1 MFYTTLFKELN
12 THNVDYLL
20 IGGLAVNL
28 YGVPRFTMD
37 VDLIVDFN
45 QKNIDNIGNCFKA
58 LGLYTKDSIKLETLG
73 DTQKRQ
79 ALIKDKQIAAV
90 TLLSHT
96 YMDPMV
102 QILIHHQLD
111 FQKAY
116 TNSITRVLAGIQV
129 RLASIEDL
137 VILKKSSNRLQDYS
151 DINHLTQSL
160 DHQIRNPEALNGFSY
175 FVSDEQLTQYAA
187 MNSLERLQWVED
199 ARLFALLS
207 QTPESKALHD
217 EFRQVIFN
225 DGFET

>member
-1 MFYTTLFKELN
+1 MFYTTLFSELN
-12 THNVDYLL
+12 THNIDYLL

-37 VDLIVDFN
+37 VDLIIDFN
-45 QKNIDNIGNCFKA
+45 QKNIDNLGNCIKT
-58 LGLYTKDSIKLETLG
+58 LGLYTKDSIKLETLV
-73 DTQKRQ
+73 DTQKRK
-79 ALIKDKQIAAV
+79 ALIKEQQMAAV
-90 TLLSHT
+90 TLLSHSS
-96 YMDPMV
+96 MVPMV

-116 TNSITRVLAGIQV
+116 SNSITRDLAGIPV

-137 VILKKSSNRLQDYS
+137 VILKKTTRRSQDNS
-151 DINHLTQSL
+151 DISHLTQSF
-160 DHQIRNPEALNGFSY
+160 DHQINNPEALNGFCY

-199 ARLFALLS
+199 ARLFSLMA